1 MYVCT
6 FSKFLQH
13 QVVYNGLCA
22 DFLFL
27 EKRSIFLFVSGQSQ
41 YLHRQKTPFPFLSNL
56 LKITLGQMSD
66 DSTLH
71 PNLVEQKN
79 TCLCLQMHLEVYQ
92 GSMKQIWSTCNLSLG
107 PVNKIMCSLQLYT
120 RCKLVY
126 CKMKLYK
133 IEKNVESY
141 EITLST
147 KYCKTTI
154 LITKNLIVVIISV
167 TNG

>member
-1 MYVCT
+1 MYKLNKENEKGKTEAKMYVCT

-92 GSMKQIWSTCNLSLG
+92 GSMKQIWSTCNLSLD
-107 PVNKIMCSLQLYT
+107 PVNKIMCSL
-120 RCKLVY
+120 
-126 CKMKLYK
+126 
-133 IEKNVESY
+133 
-141 EITLST
+141 
-147 KYCKTTI
+147 
-154 LITKNLIVVIISV
+154 
-167 TNG
+167 